1 MREQRFPMANPVV
14 LTAAELAALKTLI
27 DGDRRQPSLSPAI
40 KQRLSEL
47 RLIERREWP
56 NGPPW
61 RTALG
66 KRVLREDK

>member
-1 MREQRFPMANPVV
+1 MAKPVD
-14 LTAAELAALKTLI
+14 LTTAELGALRALI
-27 DGDRRQPSLSPAI
+27 DGDRRQPAMSREI

-47 RLIERREWP
+47 HLIERREWP

-66 KRVLREDK
+66 KRVGRDGK

>member
-1 MREQRFPMANPVV
+1 MKR
-14 LTAAELAALKTLI
+14 
-27 DGDRRQPSLSPAI
+27 
-40 KQRLSEL
+40 RLSEL

-66 KRVLREDK
+66 NRVLREDK

>member
-1 MREQRFPMANPVV
+1 MPMANPVV
-14 LTAAELAALKTLI
+14 LTPPPELAALKALI
-27 DGDRRQPSLSPAI
+27 DGDRRQPLMLPAI

-66 KRVLREDK
+66 KRVVRDGQ

>member
-1 MREQRFPMANPVV
+1 MANDVV
-14 LTAAELAALKTLI
+14 LSADELRALRALI
-27 DGDRRQPSLSPAI
+27 DGDRRQRAMPRKIRA
-40 KQRLSEL
+40 RLSAL

-66 KRVLREDK
+66 NRLVRQCLQLAQ